1 MINFWKFRIFGQFR
15 NDGFFDYMKD
25 LKDMFLLIL
34 GIDVEVYDGV
44 VFYVLIYRY
53 ISYLKDFEVSV
64 RVVESFFWRDFIEFI
79 REENILFVIKF
90 YKLVVEV
97 VKFKVKVSLNVVF
110 FIDELFQLYFFN
122 INDIMGVFDILIID
136 YLSIFEDYIFLN
148 RLIVFYL
155 LDREVLE

>member
-1 MINFWKFRIFGQFR
+1 
-15 NDGFFDYMKD
+15 MKD

-110 FIDELFQLYFFN
+110 FIDELF
-122 INDIMGVFDILIID
+122 
-136 YLSIFEDYIFLN
+136 
-148 RLIVFYL
+148 
-155 LDREVLE
+155 